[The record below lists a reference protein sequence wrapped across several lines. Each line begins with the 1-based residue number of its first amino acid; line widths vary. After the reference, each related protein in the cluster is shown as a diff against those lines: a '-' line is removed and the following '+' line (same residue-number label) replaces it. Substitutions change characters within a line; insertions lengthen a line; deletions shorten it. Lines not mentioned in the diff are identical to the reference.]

1 MSTATTQQQYYTNTH
16 RHHPSYPIRMD
27 SSSPSNNNAP
37 STLGFANI
45 NNAQCRSCL
54 SRFLEFRN
62 QAINRMRLEYQKIW
76 TGQVVPAVSEKNPYL
91 KQCFLF
97 YEKDFIPE
105 FICFCSSRNFVI
117 RTYCTIFYFNLFE
130 FTRAKIRKQNKTSE
144 KKQTKS
150 NATTCN
156 NLISCCFLLDN
167 QQRDLLSV
175 TPSFRCF
182 LTVPGITTSKRNE
195 NSQPSLHT
203 HTCAYA
209 ANKQKTF
216 LVKPRALNLSL
227 RISFFFRERYI
238 LNCLVCMEVC

>member
-144 KKQTKS
+144 KKQTK
-150 NATTCN
+150 
-156 NLISCCFLLDN
+156 
-167 QQRDLLSV
+167 QRDLLSV

-216 LVKPRALNLSL
+216 LVKPRALNFASY
-227 RISFFFRERYI
+227 FFLFSRKVYSQ
-238 LNCLVCMEVC
+238 LPCLYGGVLGFG